1 MFNLRAEGANGCMIE
16 VDTVEYEF
24 RRDLYDQ
31 PEAVVEMEQAL
42 FGRWL
47 SEELGTNRAQ
57 AQRILHQAETL
68 LAERRGQFDWHGS
81 ELSLWLDHESAR
93 VWMQAEGDVD
103 DLEDGFGLADEAC
116 EAGLD
121 DFIGLLRG
129 WIDYIGG

>member
-1 MFNLRAEGANGCMIE
+1 M
-16 VDTVEYEF
+16 EYEF

-47 SEELGTNRAQ
+47 SEELGENRSRAQ
-57 AQRILHQAETL
+57 QLLQQAERL

-81 ELSLWLDHESAR
+81 ELSVQLDSDSAR
-93 VWMQAEGDVD
+93 VWLQAEGDID
-103 DLEDGFGLADEAC
+103 ELEDGFGLADEAC
-116 EAGLD
+116 EAGLE

-129 WIDYIGG
+129 WIEYLAA

>member
-1 MFNLRAEGANGCMIE
+1 M
-16 VDTVEYEF
+16 EYEF

-47 SEELGTNRAQ
+47 SEALGDNRTEAE
-57 AQRILHQAETL
+57 RILKRAETL
-68 LAERRGQFDWHGS
+68 LRDRHGQFDWHGR
-81 ELSLWLDHESAR
+81 ELSLQLDSESAR
-93 VWMQAEGDVD
+93 VWLQAEGDLD
-103 DLEDGFGLADEAC
+103 ALEDGFGLADDAC

-129 WIDYIGG
+129 WIDYLDE